1 MKEQLQ
7 TKNEKI
13 QYLCKGKGRKEDK
26 YELGHIE
33 LDDHGS
39 TIKMII
45 RPLILSREMADGIQK
60 RIILTLRSMGL
71 KVQKE
76 YKKVKN
82 SKL

>member
-1 MKEQLQ
+1 MSW
-7 TKNEKI
+7 
-13 QYLCKGKGRKEDK
+13 
-26 YELGHIE
+26 GHIE

-39 TIKMII
+39 TIKMVI
-45 RPLILSREMADGIQK
+45 RPLILSREMADSIQK
-60 RIILTLRSMGL
+60 RIVQTLRSMGL